1 MALGKDII
9 NKAPY
14 KSKNDLVVVNSKL
27 VEKADWGM
35 APHAINTY
43 YSLIK
48 NKVIFPTEILQSP
61 FFDLNVEGIDDTV
74 KYGAVVAITGH
85 EIGHGFNNQSS
96 KYGDPSNLRRWWT
109 NLDRTAF
116 DVGVLR

>member
-1 MALGKDII
+1 
-9 NKAPY
+9 
-14 KSKNDLVVVNSKL
+14 
-27 VEKADWGM
+27 M

-48 NKVIFPTEILQSP
+48 NKVIFPTEILESL

-74 KYGAVVAITGH
+74 KYSAVVAITGH